1 MKITKENLKAIV
13 QEEMNKV
20 LLEVEMNPYTPAP
33 PPTSPEE
40 KIEMLK
46 ELKTS
51 LMDAASNILDPIG
64 ATDAADLVH
73 ELVEKLG
80 IAINNIKGAIQR

>member
-1 MKITKENLKAIV
+1 MKITKENLKVII
-13 QEEMNKV
+13 QEEVNAALK
-20 LLEVEMNPYTPAP
+20 MNPYTPAP
-33 PPTSPEE
+33 PPTSPDE
-40 KIEMLK
+40 KVEMLK

-51 LMDAASNILDPIG
+51 LIDATTNILDPIG
-64 ATDAADLVH
+64 ADEAADLVH